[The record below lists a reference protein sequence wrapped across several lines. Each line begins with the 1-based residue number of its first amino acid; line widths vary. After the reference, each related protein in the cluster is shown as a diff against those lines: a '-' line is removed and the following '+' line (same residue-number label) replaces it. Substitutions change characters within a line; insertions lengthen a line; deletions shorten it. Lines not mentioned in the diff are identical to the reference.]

1 MKTLLERM
9 PAWREKFWLIP
20 AVAVVMAAIGAE
32 LLIAVG
38 SNFDVSA
45 TPFYNGSAD
54 SAQGILSAVATS
66 SLSLAGTVFFIT
78 LTALSGVV
86 TVMGPRLLH
95 EFLKDRSIQSTLA
108 IYLAT
113 FIFALLSLRAV
124 RTGGGGEE
132 EYVPSLNVA
141 VTVLLAIGCVV
152 FLIYFIVHIAQSISM
167 SHVVHVV
174 AQDVE
179 SHMRRLIRRG
189 EEEEKVHAPGPEFYT
204 NAQERRSSGTGYLKF
219 VDYDAIAQAAAREN
233 CAVHLSVAPGDLVLE
248 GEVIAH
254 GVPRLPEDM
263 ERHIVLTQHRE
274 NASAHDPRFTARHL
288 AEIAARA
295 LSTGVND
302 PFTVIDIIDRF
313 TQILTVIGDKR
324 LPQGIVHVGGEF
336 RLDYQTFSY
345 AEIVEAMFTQIRRDA
360 ADNAEIY
367 LSMLDNLAKVVAL
380 LRTAERR
387 RVLDDAAQAIYS
399 DARRQVGGEVEL
411 QQLEDSYQ
419 HFQANLAA
427 WAESD
432 KPGEEHAAE

>member
-1 MKTLLERM
+1 M
-9 PAWREKFWLIP
+9 
-20 AVAVVMAAIGAE
+20 
-32 LLIAVG
+32 
-38 SNFDVSA
+38 
-45 TPFYNGSAD
+45 
-54 SAQGILSAVATS
+54 
-66 SLSLAGTVFFIT
+66 
-78 LTALSGVV
+78 
-86 TVMGPRLLH
+86 
-95 EFLKDRSIQSTLA
+95 
-108 IYLAT
+108 
-113 FIFALLSLRAV
+113 
-124 RTGGGGEE
+124 
-132 EYVPSLNVA
+132 
-141 VTVLLAIGCVV
+141 
-152 FLIYFIVHIAQSISM
+152 
-167 SHVVHVV
+167 
-174 AQDVE
+174 
-179 SHMRRLIRRG
+179 
-189 EEEEKVHAPGPEFYT
+189 
-204 NAQERRSSGTGYLKF
+204 
-219 VDYDAIAQAAAREN
+219 
-233 CAVHLSVAPGDLVLE
+233 
-248 GEVIAH
+248 
-254 GVPRLPEDM
+254 PRLPEDI

-345 AEIVEAMFTQIRRDA
+345 DEIVEAMFTQIRRDA

-387 RVLDDAAQAIYS
+387 RVLDDAARAIYS

-411 QQLEDSYQ
+411 KQLEASYQ

>member
-1 MKTLLERM
+1 M
-9 PAWREKFWLIP
+9 
-20 AVAVVMAAIGAE
+20 
-32 LLIAVG
+32 
-38 SNFDVSA
+38 
-45 TPFYNGSAD
+45 
-54 SAQGILSAVATS
+54 
-66 SLSLAGTVFFIT
+66 
-78 LTALSGVV
+78 
-86 TVMGPRLLH
+86 
-95 EFLKDRSIQSTLA
+95 A

-141 VTVLLAIGCVV
+141 VTVLLAIACVV

-179 SHMRRLIRRG
+179 EHMRRLIRRG
-189 EEEEKVHAPGPEFYT
+189 EEEEKVKAPGPEFYT
-204 NAQERRSSGTGYLKF
+204 NAQKRRSSETGYLKF
-219 VDYDAIAQAAAREN
+219 VDYDAIAQAAAQED
-233 CAVHLSVAPGDLVLE
+233 CAVHLGVAPGDLVLE

-254 GVPRLPEDM
+254 GVPRLPENI

-313 TQILTVIGDKR
+313 TQILTVVGDKR
-324 LPQGIVHVGGEF
+324 LPQGIVHVDGEF

-345 AEIVEAMFTQIRRDA
+345 DEIVEAMFTQIRRDA

-387 RVLDDAAQAIYS
+387 RVLDDTARAIYS

-411 QQLEDSYQ
+411 KQLEASYQ

-432 KPGEEHAAE
+432 KPGEEHAAD